1 MASNY
6 YWIKLHH
13 SYLDEQRV
21 AFLSDRA
28 FRCWILCNLCAGE
41 KDKDGMLDNSEGLA
55 WRLRLPLDQLIESLT
70 ELEDYKLMIK
80 DESDVWILP
89 NFAERQAAE
98 TDAGR
103 QAQYRRRK
111 RLEKA
116 RAGLDLDEDEN
127 DVDVTDPVTIRDAD
141 KKRRDREKAKR
152 RTGGGP
158 SPNNRPHTDYMDY
171 LEDPYE
177 VLEYLGE

>member
-1 MASNY
+1 M
-6 YWIKLHH
+6 
-13 SYLDEQRV
+13 DEQRV

-28 FRCWILCNLCAGE
+28 FRCWILCNLYAGE
-41 KDKDGMLDNSEGLA
+41 RDVEGVLDSSEELA
-55 WRLRLPLDQLIESLT
+55 WRLRIPLDQLRESLT
-70 ELEDYKLMIK
+70 ELERCKLMVK
-80 DESDVWILP
+80 DENSVWSLP
-89 NFAERQAAE
+89 EFAERQAAE

-116 RAGLDLDEDEN
+116 CAGLDLDEDEN

-141 KKRRDREKAKR
+141 KKRRDREKEKR
-152 RTGGGP
+152 RTDGGP

-177 VLEYLGE
+177 VRNIRGNEHRD